1 MDSNKTKSK
10 PFNNLIFFLSLKLQ
24 QVDDQS
30 ATPFSIDLAKEL
42 VVRKLWEGCNSW
54 TGSLQ
59 QGYQPQSATP
69 LAFSTDNAKELIIRK
84 FWVGC
89 NCRTGICNKV
99 STSKCHSF
107 GFQHWPC
114 ERAPHQKTLRGLWRP
129 DSEWAACR
137 EEPSPWMSWCRW
149 WNGWTRWWGWMGH
162 LAAEPPSPCC
172 CWCRVTATWSKMS
185 TACTQ
190 NQHACYLT
198 QTQTPIVSIIV

>member
-69 LAFSTDNAKELIIRK
+69 LAFSTDLAKELLIRK
-84 FWVGC
+84 LWEGCDGRTRSELLVGR
-89 NCRTGICNKV
+89 NLLPGRVGAAGGMAGHAGRGGWGT
-99 STSKCHSF
+99 
-107 GFQHWPC
+107 WPLSLPVHAAADA
-114 ERAPHQKTLRGLWRP
+114 RSLQPGRKWAQPAHKINMRVISLRLRRP
-129 DSEWAACR
+129 
-137 EEPSPWMSWCRW
+137 
-149 WNGWTRWWGWMGH
+149 
-162 LAAEPPSPCC
+162 
-172 CWCRVTATWSKMS
+172 
-185 TACTQ
+185 
-190 NQHACYLT
+190 
-198 QTQTPIVSIIV
+198 